1 MKDKSYKTASFD
13 VGVKNASM
21 CDSRH
26 KILETLKRK
35 KSSVEE
41 LSESLGISPT
51 AVRQHLTILEGDS
64 LIVGE
69 PLKHNMGRPKLL
81 YSLTE
86 NAETFFPKR
95 YHMLAEALLT
105 EIASEGEEKLKKMV
119 RNISQKMSAPYKKD
133 IIGKNLAERMV
144 LLKKVAEDNGGYVEI
159 KKEKDSYYFYNYNCP
174 LNLLSVQYPVIC
186 DIHFNLIRTIAGI
199 EVARE
204 KCIAKNDGCCVYK
217 IG

>member
-1 MKDKSYKTASFD
+1 MRNTSL
-13 VGVKNASM
+13 

-26 KILETLKRK
+26 KILETLKRR
-35 KSSVEE
+35 KSTVDE

-64 LIVGE
+64 LVVGE

-105 EIASEGEEKLKKMV
+105 EIALEGEDKLRKTV
-119 RNISQKMSAPYKKD
+119 RNISQKMSAPYRKE
-133 IIGKNLAERMV
+133 IVGKSITERMV
-144 LLKKVAEDNGGYVEI
+144 LLKKAAEENGGYVEI
-159 KKEKDSYYFYNYNCP
+159 RKERDSYYFYNFNCP
-174 LNLLSVQYPVIC
+174 LNLISAQYPVIC
-186 DIHFNLIRTIAGI
+186 DIHFSLIKTIAGV
-199 EVARE
+199 EVVRE
-204 KCIAKNDGCCVYK
+204 KCIAQNDGCCVYR